1 MSYVRKTDKLVTEM
15 RDQVRRMARKAMEPY
30 QNGNVDSTHPM
41 YAHLKDATEKSA
53 WDKAPELQDKM
64 PLDWCTVVDSAG
76 VKVYDDAGNR
86 LFTTYIQTRDDDR
99 MKVPTTNR
107 SSYYRYDAEV
117 HPRHCSEALK
127 QWISQ
132 QKDREAQLTQVRSQY
147 DTIESQLMAFMSGQA
162 SLNSALKEM
171 PELEM
176 YVPHEFMVKY
186 RQVDEPRAKKPRQNA
201 LLDDVGIDRDVFA
214 AAAIAHRIATAAE

>member
-1 MSYVRKTDKLVTEM
+1 MAYVRKTEKLVTEM
-15 RDQVRRMARKAMEPY
+15 RDQVRRMATKAVEPY
-30 QNGNVDSTHPM
+30 KNGNVDSTHPL
-41 YAHLKDATEKSA
+41 YASLKEATEKSA
-53 WDKAPELQDKM
+53 WDKAPDLREKM
-64 PLDWCTVVDSAG
+64 PIEWCTVVDSAG
-76 VKVYDDAGNR
+76 IKIYDDAGKR

-99 MKVPTTNR
+99 IKVPTTNR
-107 SSYYRYDAEV
+107 SSYYRYEAEV
-117 HPRHCSEALK
+117 YPRHCSEALK

-132 QKDREAQLTQVRSQY
+132 QEAREVQLRVVQDQY
-147 DTIESQLMAFMSGQA
+147 HTIESQLMAFMSGQA

-186 RQVDEPRAKKPRQNA
+186 RQADEPREKKPRQNA
-201 LLDDVGIDRDVFA
+201 LLQDVAIDRDVFA